1 MWPTLQSLFLYD
13 KINRRNLLKEFT
25 KLVKTPQTEL
35 GLIAEYQ
42 RNNLKSIL
50 EYAVRNVPFYR
61 NVFKEYQSDNNTT
74 IAPSEIIKSLPILT
88 KDLLRSNF
96 NDFLSDEYRDTK
108 GIHYYYT
115 GGSTG
120 QPSKIAVDH
129 DYMDFRWA
137 MVYYN
142 MTWVG
147 YKLGDCHG
155 FIYGSNLD
163 AKEQSTFRQKCQQW
177 TMNAFQLNAFYIKTA
192 DFQSFAEKC
201 VAKRPK
207 FLIGYASALVEFAK
221 YVEGNKI
228 LIRLDFVESTAEY
241 LSDEMRQKVEEVFAC
256 KVYDRYGCREVGN
269 IAHECI
275 ARNGLHIDW
284 QSVYVEIINKGKY
297 PRLGPE
303 HGDIVIT
310 SLKNKA
316 MPLIRYFVGDV
327 GKIDPSICEC
337 GMVSPR
343 LYLGGA
349 RSIDILYA
357 CNGAMISAAP
367 LSLTTRDLYSI
378 QKIQYV
384 QKSPKYLDVNIVT
397 DHADDNSL
405 SITLG
410 DRLKKIFG
418 DGMEIHFNFV
428 DEIERE
434 QSGKYRLT
442 KRLF

>member
-1 MWPTLQSLFLYD
+1 MWPTTKLLFLYD
-13 KINRRNLLKEFT
+13 KINGRNLLKEYT

-35 GLIAEYQ
+35 GLIQAYQ
-42 RNNLKSIL
+42 QDHLKSTL

-61 NVFKEYQSDNNTT
+61 RIFPESQLNNNLS
-74 IAPSEIIKSLPILT
+74 PQEIIDRVPILT
-88 KDLLRSNF
+88 KDLIRTNF
-96 NDFLSDEYRDTK
+96 DDFLSCEYKDTK
-108 GIHYYYT
+108 NLLFYYT

-120 QPSKIAVDH
+120 QPSKVAVDKK
-129 DYMDFRWA
+129 YIDFRWA

-142 MTWVG
+142 LTWVG

-163 AKEQSTFRQKCQQW
+163 AKEQCSFRQKSQQW
-177 TMNAFQLNAFYIKTA
+177 MMNSFHVNAFYISNEDFGRFA
-192 DFQSFAEKC
+192 DKC
-201 VAKRPK
+201 LVKKPK
-207 FLIGYASALVEFAK
+207 FLIGYASALEEFAK
-221 YVEGNKI
+221 YVEGNK
-228 LIRLDFVESTAEY
+228 LPIRLDFIESTAEY
-241 LSDEMRQKVEEVFAC
+241 LSDERRQKIEEVFGG

-269 IAHECI
+269 IAHEC
-275 ARNGLHIDW
+275 RVRTGLHIDW

-297 PRLGPE
+297 SWLGPE
-303 HGDIVIT
+303 YGDIVIT
-310 SLKNKA
+310 GLRNKG
-316 MPLIRYFVGDV
+316 MPLIRYFVGDI
-327 GKIDPSICEC
+327 GKIDHSMCEC

-343 LYLGGA
+343 LYLVGA

-357 CNGAMISAAP
+357 SNGAMISASP
-367 LSLTTRDLYSI
+367 LSLTTRDMHSI

-384 QKSPKYLDVNIVT
+384 QKCRDCIEVNIVT
-397 DHADDNSL
+397 NHTDDKSL

-418 DGMEIHFNFV
+418 DDMEIRFNFV